1 MSTTDSP
8 NDSENAQAPIPRVSV
23 FVSVYNGDKWL
34 EEAMD
39 SIFAQTETDFEVIV
53 VDDGSTDDTKAILA
67 SYDDPRLRIITKQ
80 NEGLGTPLNPLLREC
95 RGKYLLR
102 ADADDICL
110 PERMRI
116 QADFLDEN
124 PEVVIVGSQL
134 RHFTESRVGGS
145 STLPLTNSEIVQ
157 GMRHSIHTISH
168 PTTMWRRSLLDD
180 IEGYLWDGAGEDW
193 SLLLESARHGELA
206 NVNEVL
212 YHRRIHGASAS
223 SQGAQGVLEGFAF
236 ARKRYDRFLEGDPN
250 YSLEKFLAERN
261 EGPIARLSLAAR
273 VRSSLWQRRAQAER
287 FDGND
292 ARAIGFLGLAAL
304 LNPRVAAGA
313 VWKFGRSVSTDR
325 DNDFRDDDLR
335 DSNFQN
341 EDLPSDNLGGE
352 GLQIEALSQ
361 HSSSEGLSESAVG
374 GSSVR
379 VAQLVYDC
387 IPDAG
392 SDPGIGW
399 HAVVAASGAG
409 FHVHAITKESNR
421 SEIEAAPPLPNVQW
435 HFIDVPES
443 VGPMTTGRTVGD
455 TVHLFRWL
463 RVARKLCASLAS
475 RGEIELTNFVTF
487 SAFWMPVPLADLP
500 VPHVFG
506 PVGGGERVPKQ
517 LSGKFSDRASADFRQ
532 FVQTSF
538 TRTPEWRELV
548 LSPKTTVISAGRAT
562 TDRLTQLGA
571 DVFET
576 GATGC
581 LTNSLIES
589 LDKIQPIEEPGI
601 TLVASG
607 RQLRWKGHDLAVA
620 AMPSVLKEYPNAR
633 LEILGSGPEHDA
645 LKQQAVELGLSDN
658 QVLFRTN
665 ISREEERRRIA
676 GADAFIF
683 PSRRDTG
690 STLIP
695 LVQILGVPIVAFAT
709 GAIPDSTGGHA
720 SLAEIGQRC
729 GPANSLAKAIIEAL
743 NMPESTLAAARQHA
757 IDRHG
762 EETARSALTR
772 WYNQAIAT
780 ASV

>member
-67 SYDDPRLRIITKQ
+67 NYDDPRLRIITKQ

-193 SLLLESARHGELA
+193 SLLLESARHGQLA

-236 ARKRYDRFLEGDPN
+236 ARKRYDSYLEGDPN
-250 YSLEKFLAERN
+250 YSLERFLSERN

-292 ARAIGFLGLAAL
+292 ARAVGFLGLAAL

-313 VWKFGRSVSTDR
+313 VWKFGRSVSSDR
-325 DNDFRDDDLR
+325 DNDFRNDD
-335 DSNFQN
+335 FQN
-341 EDLPSDNLGGE
+341 EE
-352 GLQIEALSQ
+352 
-361 HSSSEGLSESAVG
+361 LSESWHSSLGELSEPAAG

-409 FHVHAITKESNR
+409 FHVHAITKASNR

-443 VGPMTTGRTVGD
+443 VGPMSTGRTVGD

-463 RVARKLCASLAS
+463 RVARKLCLSLAS

-517 LSGKFSDRASADFRQ
+517 LSGNFSDRASADFRQ

-538 TRTPEWRELV
+538 TRTPEWQELV

-562 TDRLTQLGA
+562 TDRLTKLGV

-581 LTNSLIES
+581 LTDSLIES
-589 LDKIQPIEEPGI
+589 LDDIQPIKEPGT

-620 AMPSVLKEYPNAR
+620 AMPAVLKEFPNAR

-645 LKQQAVELGLSDN
+645 LKQQVVELGLSDN
-658 QVLFRTN
+658 QILFRTK

-676 GADAFIF
+676 GADAFLF

-720 SLAEIGQRC
+720 SLADIDDRS
-729 GPANSLAKAIIEAL
+729 GPTNSLAKAIIEGL
-743 NMPESTLAAARQHA
+743 RMPESTLAAARQHA

-772 WYNQAIAT
+772 WYNQAIST